1 MADFNLLHG
10 ELGDASRRPGSSYRG
25 VRVADEI
32 GAERLGGSL
41 YELGTGQQIC
51 PYHFHYANEEWL
63 LVVSGAP
70 TVRSP
75 EGERT
80 LRAGD
85 VVCFP
90 IGAEGAH
97 TVRNDGEEPSRVLM
111 LSTLIYPEVPVYPD
125 SDKIGTR
132 PVEAGGDDR
141 LNFIRA
147 DAVDYWEGE

>member
-1 MADFNLLHG
+1 MADFNLLAG
-10 ELGDASRRPGSSYRG
+10 PLEDEPRRPGFSSRG
-25 VRVADEI
+25 VRAADEI
-32 GAERLGGSL
+32 GAERLGASL
-41 YELGTGQQIC
+41 YELADGERIC

-70 TVRSP
+70 TLRSP
-75 EGERT
+75 EGDRV

-90 IGAEGAH
+90 TGPEGAH
-97 TVRNDGEEPSRVLM
+97 DVRNDGDEPARVLM

-132 PVEAGGDDR
+132 PIELGGEDR
-141 LNFIRA
+141 FNFVRA